1 MTTEANRISAI
12 RHDILAH
19 VARAFLE
26 KGPDF
31 GPELDKIPFLMR
43 PKGAQHS
50 RCCLY
55 KDRAIIRFRCVA
67 ALGFRIEDEEDDSIP
82 LAEYGQKALR
92 RAGPSAPILTVCD
105 IACRGCVPARFFV
118 TDVCQGCVGRPC
130 ESACRFH
137 AISRVRGK
145 SYIDPEKCRNCGK
158 CHDAC
163 PYQAIV
169 RLKVPCEEACPV
181 RAIQKGETAHAS
193 IDPNK
198 CTSCGRC
205 MRACPFGT
213 IIERSEII
221 DVLAALKSGR
231 HVTALVAPAI
241 VGQFPADLGKVI
253 GGLRRLGFSSVLEV
267 ASGADITS
275 RTEADEFVERMQKGE
290 KFMTTSC
297 CPAFVTAVR
306 RHMPEVLPFVSS
318 TGTPMHYAAQLA
330 REANPDTVTVFI
342 GPCVAKRFEALEDAC
357 VSYVLTFEEL
367 NALFDAAGIA
377 VAECAEAPLERTP
390 SGEGRR
396 YAISGGVAAAVQK
409 AVGARAEVRPVFVDG
424 LSLPGLRKLK
434 SYTAGACPGNLV
446 EVMTCKGG
454 CVGGAGTLGDPA
466 RNSRAID
473 EFAGSAAWRCSPAQP
488 RPDGQT
494 GEE

>member
-1 MTTEANRISAI
+1 MTTEANRISVI
-12 RHDILAH
+12 RHDILEH

-26 KGPDF
+26 KGSDL

-43 PKGAQHS
+43 PKGSQYN

-82 LAEYGQKALR
+82 LAEYAQKALQR
-92 RAGPSAPILTVCD
+92 TGPSAPILTVCD
-105 IACRGCVPARFFV
+105 IACQGCVPARFFV
-118 TDVCQGCVGRPC
+118 TDVCQGCVARPC
-130 ESACRFH
+130 ESACRFG
-137 AISRVRGK
+137 AITRVRGK

-181 RAIQKGETAHAS
+181 RAIRKGENGHAS
-193 IDPNK
+193 IDPDK

-213 IIERSEII
+213 VIERSEII

-231 HVTALVAPAI
+231 HMTALVAPAI
-241 VGQFPADLGKVI
+241 VGLFRAELGKVI
-253 GGLRRLGFSSVLEV
+253 EGLRRLGFSSVLEV

-275 RTEADEFVERMQKGE
+275 RNEADEFVERMEKGE

-318 TGTPMHYAAQLA
+318 TGTPMHYAARLA
-330 REANPDTVTVFI
+330 RESTPDTMTVFI
-342 GPCVAKRFEALEDAC
+342 GPCVAKRFEALEDEY

-367 NALFDAAGIA
+367 NAVFDAAGIS
-377 VAECAEAPLERTP
+377 VAACAEASLERIP
-390 SGEGRR
+390 SGEGRG
-396 YAISGGVAAAVQK
+396 YAISGGVAAAVRK
-409 AVGARAEVRPVFVDG
+409 AVGERAEVKPVFVDG

-434 SYTAGACPGNLV
+434 SYASGGCPGNLV
-446 EVMTCKGG
+446 EVMTCEGG
-454 CVGGAGTLGDPA
+454 CVGGAGTMGDPA
-466 RNSRAID
+466 RNSRAIA
-473 EFAGSAAWRCSPAQP
+473 EFAGNKA
-488 RPDGQT
+488 
-494 GEE
+494 